1 LLPARTSDSLSVMD
15 LSQVTLT
22 QMRYAVSVASALNF
36 RLAAQECH
44 ISQSGLSM
52 QVSRLEEL
60 IETTLFDRSKKPIGI
75 TPAGEVALGQMRRIL
90 RETERLGQVVTE
102 STEPSGK
109 FRLGIIPTLSTTV
122 TPLFIQR
129 FIEEYPRVELVIE
142 ELRTSEIVSRL
153 QSDTLDAA
161 IAAIPLAEPGIAEQT
176 LAVERMFAYLS
187 PDDPLLK
194 KESLTQAQLADHAMW
209 LLPEGHCFRSQVLAY
224 CGGTVP
230 KPPAPVAFESGSFET
245 LIRLVDRGLGATIL
259 PELVA
264 LALPAA
270 RRKKQLRPL
279 VAPVPLR
286 EIGLLTAKHD
296 LRPRVSEAIVQVVG
310 AALRVCL
317 DDAPARS
324 IVLEPV

>member
-1 LLPARTSDSLSVMD
+1 ME

-22 QMRYAVSVASALNF
+22 QMRYAVAVASTLNF

-52 QVSRLEEL
+52 QISRLEEL
-60 IETTLFDRSKKPIGI
+60 IETTLFDRTKKPIGV
-75 TPAGEVALGQMRRIL
+75 TPAGEIALAQMRRIL

-109 FRLGIIPTLSTTV
+109 FRLGIIPTLSATV

-129 FIEEYPRVELVIE
+129 FIDEYPRVDLVIE

-161 IAAIPLAEPGIAEQT
+161 IAAIPLAEPGIAERT

-187 PDDPLLK
+187 PEDPLLK
-194 KESLTQAQLADHAMW
+194 RESLTQEQLAQRSMW

-264 LALPAA
+264 VTLPLA

-279 VAPVPLR
+279 VSPVPLR
-286 EIGLLTAKHD
+286 EIGLLTARHD
-296 LRPRVSEAIVQVVG
+296 LRPRVSEAVAKVVG
-310 AALRVCL
+310 GALGACL
-317 DDAPARS
+317 EPAPARS
-324 IVLEPV
+324 LVLDPV

>member
-1 LLPARTSDSLSVMD
+1 MD

-22 QMRYAVSVASALNF
+22 QMRYAVSVANTLNF

-60 IETTLFDRSKKPIGI
+60 IDTTLFDRSKKPIGV
-75 TPAGEVALGQMRRIL
+75 TPAGESALAQMRRIL
-90 RETERLGQVVTE
+90 RETERLGQVVAE
-102 STEPSGK
+102 STEPSGR

-129 FIEEYPRVELVIE
+129 FINEYPRVELVIE
-142 ELRTSEIVSRL
+142 ELKTSEIVSRL

-161 IAAIPLAEPGIAEQT
+161 IAATPLDEPGIAEQT
-176 LAVERMFAYLS
+176 LAVERMFAYLA
-187 PDDPLLK
+187 PDDPLLR
-194 KESLTQAQLADHAMW
+194 KEQLTQQQLADHSIW

-224 CGGTVP
+224 CGGGLP
-230 KPPAPVAFESGSFET
+230 KPPAPVGFESGSFET
-245 LIRLVDRGLGATIL
+245 LIRLVDSGLGATIL

-264 LALPAA
+264 NSLPAA

-279 VAPVPLR
+279 VSPVPLR
-286 EIGLLTAKHD
+286 EIGLLTAKID
-296 LRPRVSEAIVQVVG
+296 LRPRVSEAVANVVK
-310 AALRVCL
+310 AALRACL
-317 DDAPARS
+317 DEAPARS
-324 IVLEPV
+324 IVLDPV

>member
-1 LLPARTSDSLSVMD
+1 ME

-22 QMRYAVSVASALNF
+22 QMRYAVAVASTLNF

-52 QVSRLEEL
+52 QISRLEEL
-60 IETTLFDRSKKPIGI
+60 IDTTLFDRTKKPIGV
-75 TPAGEVALGQMRRIL
+75 TPAGEIALAQMRRIL

-129 FIEEYPRVELVIE
+129 FIDDYPRVDLVIE

-161 IAAIPLAEPGIAEQT
+161 IAAIPLAEPGIAERT

-194 KESLTQAQLADHAMW
+194 RETLTQEQLAQRSMW

-264 LALPAA
+264 VTLPSA

-279 VAPVPLR
+279 VSPVPLR
-286 EIGLLTAKHD
+286 EIGLLTARHD
-296 LRPRVSEAIVQVVG
+296 LRPRVSEAVAKVVG
-310 AALRVCL
+310 AALTAC
-317 DDAPARS
+317 
-324 IVLEPV
+324 LEPAPPRSLVLDPVYTD

>member
-1 LLPARTSDSLSVMD
+1 MD

-22 QMRYAVSVASALNF
+22 QMRYAVAVANSLNF
-36 RLAAQECH
+36 RLAAAECH
-44 ISQSGLSM
+44 VSQSGLSM

-75 TPAGEVALGQMRRIL
+75 TPAGDLALSQIRRVL
-90 RETERLGQVVTE
+90 RETERLGQVVKE
-102 STEPSGK
+102 STEPSGR

-129 FIEEYPRVELVIE
+129 FVAGYPRVELAIE
-142 ELRTSEIVSRL
+142 ELRTADLVARL
-153 QSDTLDAA
+153 HGDTLDAG
-161 IAAIPLAEPGIAEQT
+161 IAAIPLAEPGIVEHS
-176 LAVERMFAYLS
+176 LSMERMFAYLP

-194 KESLTQAQLADHAMW
+194 RDSLTQSQFSERALW

-224 CGGTVP
+224 CGGEKP
-230 KPPAPVAFESGSFET
+230 KAPAPVSFESGSFET
-245 LIRLVDRGLGATIL
+245 LVRLVDRGMGATVL

-264 LALPAA
+264 MGLSST

-286 EIGLLTAKHD
+286 EIGLLTAKSD
-296 LRPRVSEAIVQVVG
+296 LRPRVSSAVIEVVR
-310 AALRVCL
+310 AALSAL
-317 DDAPARS
+317 LTEAPTRS
-324 IVLEPV
+324 VVLQPT